1 MPKYSDRPCARC
13 GKMMLHAYCSQRY
26 CKACA
31 PLVRSDDA
39 IISRA
44 KQRSKRAMSEI
55 ARVERAARAAMIHN
69 FIVRLPKGYDTMIGD
84 SGANISKGQKQ
95 LMTIARAMLLDS
107 KMLILDEATSNVDT
121 RTEQK
126 IQAAMRQLME
136 GRTSFVIAHRL
147 STIRNADHILVVDDG
162 NIAEQG
168 THEQLMAQNG
178 PYSKLYYAQFETY

>member
-55 ARVERAARAAMIHN
+55 ARVKRAAKAAGMSYGQY
-69 FIVRLPKGYDTMIGD
+69 VARYDPPK
-84 SGANISKGQKQ
+84 ARPKPQKERCHD
-95 LMTIARAMLLDS
+95 L
-107 KMLILDEATSNVDT
+107 
-121 RTEQK
+121 
-126 IQAAMRQLME
+126 
-136 GRTSFVIAHRL
+136 
-147 STIRNADHILVVDDG
+147 
-162 NIAEQG
+162 
-168 THEQLMAQNG
+168 
-178 PYSKLYYAQFETY
+178 

>member
-55 ARVERAARAAMIHN
+55 ARAEGKTYGYYVALHE
-69 FIVRLPKGYDTMIGD
+69 PQKG
-84 SGANISKGQKQ
+84 
-95 LMTIARAMLLDS
+95 
-107 KMLILDEATSNVDT
+107 
-121 RTEQK
+121 
-126 IQAAMRQLME
+126 
-136 GRTSFVIAHRL
+136 
-147 STIRNADHILVVDDG
+147 
-162 NIAEQG
+162 
-168 THEQLMAQNG
+168 
-178 PYSKLYYAQFETY
+178 